1 MFDHINNLT
10 DICIL
15 GSEPHYIAKGGFLID
30 IRIIL
35 FQINAKILKGH
46 PSLTIFLTLRTYLT
60 FMSISHYTKV
70 HDQAVLEILG
80 FENLMIFA
88 DLENFS

>member
-1 MFDHINNLT
+1 MTTLTILQIFVFLDLNL
-10 DICIL
+10 IML
-15 GSEPHYIAKGGFLID
+15 QKGGFLID

-60 FMSISHYTKV
+60 FMSISHCTKV
-70 HDQAVLEILG
+70 HDQAILEILG